1 MSESLLQSLE
11 QVLGPAE
18 ISGVQ
23 SLLVRLEKRLKALP
37 ERSMRRA
44 VLVERVNR
52 LEAPELVVFLSCL
65 QERTRCGLGQ
75 ARKVLQELALE
86 PHVFNDL
93 PYDRVQEAYRVAQKA
108 DLSQISTM
116 FLSSVLEINPTIN
129 EAFTGNDHMDLPLGI
144 RRSAAR
150 GRDRYK
156 LDRLMHD
163 RDHRVIANLLEN
175 PLIVERDVIRIAAMR
190 PTRPEVLSVIAA
202 HRKWASRYRIR
213 KALACNP
220 YTPGPISLRLLP
232 TLLKQDLR
240 IALEAGVLPQ
250 EMLGEVRK
258 LIRGE

>member
-1 MSESLLQSLE
+1 MSSSLLLSLE
-11 QVLGPAE
+11 QILEPGG

-23 SLLVRLEKRLKALP
+23 SMLLRLEKRLKALP
-37 ERSMRRA
+37 ERPMRRA
-44 VLVERVNR
+44 VLVERVGN
-52 LEAPELVVFLSCL
+52 LEAPELVVFLHL
-65 QERTRCGLGQ
+65 LHERTRCGQGQ
-75 ARKVLQELALE
+75 ARKLMQELALE

-93 PYDRVQEAYRVAQKA
+93 PYTRVQEAYAVAQKA
-108 DLSQISTM
+108 ELSQISTM
-116 FLSSVLEINPTIN
+116 FLSSVLQTNPTLD

-163 RDHRVIANLLEN
+163 RDHRVISNLLEN

-202 HRKWASRYRIR
+202 HRKWASRYRVR

-220 YTPGPISLRLLP
+220 YTPNPISRRLLA

-240 IALEAGVLPQ
+240 LALEAGVLPQ

-258 LIRGE
+258 MIRGE